1 MVVTFVNTLA
11 NKAILKLH
19 SIYHHD
25 GRADV
30 NFSMKVTG
38 SHPNCL
44 DRQVRER
51 VNIENFSGP
60 AFMNRRNE
68 MGGIRVERTQ
78 YRRWGGQ

>member
-1 MVVTFVNTLA
+1 
-11 NKAILKLH
+11 
-19 SIYHHD
+19 
-25 GRADV
+25 
-30 NFSMKVTG
+30 MKVTG

-60 AFMNRRNE
+60 AIMNRRNE